1 MSALNTALPRASRL
15 AVHRRVAL
23 AMVVVPALGTL
34 AALVMAWHVGWPGAV
49 ALWLFLA
56 FYLASAI
63 GVEIG
68 FHRYFTHRAFKCGPT
83 LRLVLAAFGSMAGEG
98 PVLFWAATHR
108 RHHSHSDTDQDPHG
122 PNQPGFAGFWRAHVG
137 WLFEPQ
143 PQDAGRYVP
152 DLIRDR
158 TTSLA
163 NRFYLL
169 WFTLGLALPTAIG
182 FAFDGGRGALEGL
195 LWGGMVRI
203 FVAHQATWSINSMC
217 HLFGARPYDT
227 HDDSRNFWPLALPTL
242 GRGMAQQPPRLSA
255 LGLQRFHLVAGRPVG
270 LAHPIGG
277 RARTGMGRAPAAG
290 PNHAGRP
297 SRMSASDTT
306 TTGGFETITAAA
318 LEAWIANW
326 LVRNAD
332 VPAADIKRDLEF
344 FDYGLDSLHAVD
356 LSGHLEE
363 LLGRPLSP
371 SLAWEFPTISGLAAH
386 LAAGGSGTQ
395 EDLDAG

>member
-122 PNQPGFAGFWRAHVG
+122 RTSRDSPGSGARMSAGCSSRNRRTPDATYPISSATGRPRWRTGSICCGSRWASRCRPRSASR
-137 WLFEPQ
+137 LT
-143 PQDAGRYVP
+143 A
-152 DLIRDR
+152 
-158 TTSLA
+158 
-163 NRFYLL
+163 
-169 WFTLGLALPTAIG
+169 GLARSR
-182 FAFDGGRGALEGL
+182 DC

-242 GRGMAQQPPRLSA
+242 GGAWHNNHHAFPRSA
-255 LGLQRFHLVAGRPVG
+255 FNDFTWWQVGPVG
-270 LAHPIGG
+270 LADPIGG
-277 RARTGMGRAPAAG
+277 SAG
-290 PNHAGRP
+290 AWCGTCAGRSP
-297 SRMSASDTT
+297 DRCM
-306 TTGGFETITAAA
+306 ET
-318 LEAWIANW
+318 
-326 LVRNAD
+326 
-332 VPAADIKRDLEF
+332 KRHEHERHQKHRRL
-344 FDYGLDSLHAVD
+344 
-356 LSGHLEE
+356 
-363 LLGRPLSP
+363 
-371 SLAWEFPTISGLAAH
+371 
-386 LAAGGSGTQ
+386 
-395 EDLDAG
+395 

>member
-1 MSALNTALPRASRL
+1 
-15 AVHRRVAL
+15 V
-23 AMVVVPALGTL
+23 
-34 AALVMAWHVGWPGAV
+34 V

-182 FAFDGGRGALEGL
+182 FAFDAGRGALEGL

-203 FVAHQATWSINSMC
+203 FVAHQATWGINSMC
-217 HLFGARPYDT
+217 HLFGARPYET
-227 HDDSRNFWPLALPTL
+227 HDDSRNFWPLVLPTL
-242 GRGMAQQPPRLSA
+242 GGAWHNNHHAFPR
-255 LGLQRFHLVAGRPVG
+255 V
-270 LAHPIGG
+270 G
-277 RARTGMGRAPAAG
+277 RAAAG

-395 EDLDAG
+395 EDLDAS

>member
-1 MSALNTALPRASRL
+1 MSALDTALPRASRL

-169 WFTLGLALPTAIG
+169 WFALGLALPTAIG

-203 FVAHQATWSINSMC
+203 SWRIRRPGASIRCAICS
-217 HLFGARPYDT
+217 ARG
-227 HDDSRNFWPLALPTL
+227 PTTRMMTAAIS
-242 GRGMAQQPPRLSA
+242 GRWCCR
-255 LGLQRFHLVAGRPVG
+255 RWAGHG
-270 LAHPIGG
+270 
-277 RARTGMGRAPAAG
+277 
-290 PNHAGRP
+290 
-297 SRMSASDTT
+297 TT
-306 TTGGFETITAAA
+306 TTTPSRA
-318 LEAWIANW
+318 
-326 LVRNAD
+326 
-332 VPAADIKRDLEF
+332 
-344 FDYGLDSLHAVD
+344 
-356 LSGHLEE
+356 
-363 LLGRPLSP
+363 RPS
-371 SLAWEFPTISGLAAH
+371 TISP
-386 LAAGGSGTQ
+386 GGRSTRRPGSSDWRPRSDSCGTCASRSP
-395 EDLDAG
+395 EPCRETKWHERVRHDHHGRI

>member
-23 AMVVVPALGTL
+23 AMVVVPAIGTL
-34 AALVMAWHVGWPGAV
+34 AALVMVWHVGWPGAA
-49 ALWLFLA
+49 ALWLFA
-56 FYLASAI
+56 GFYLASAI

-83 LRLVLAAFGSMAGEG
+83 LRLVLAAFGSIAGEG

-108 RHHSHSDTDQDPHG
+108 RHHSHSDTEQDPHG

-143 PQDAGRYVP
+143 PQDTGRYVP

-163 NRFYLL
+163 NRLYLL
-169 WFTLGLALPTAIG
+169 WFALGLALPAAIG
-182 FAFDGGRGALEGL
+182 FAFDGWRGALEGL

-217 HLFGARPYDT
+217 HLFGARPYAT

-242 GRGMAQQPPRLSA
+242 GGAWHNNHHAFPRSAFNDFTWWQVDPSAWLIRLAAA
-255 LGLQRFHLVAGRPVG
+255 LGLVWDVRRPQ
-270 LAHPIGG
+270 
-277 RARTGMGRAPAAG
+277 ARSMQG
-290 PNHAGRP
+290 
-297 SRMSASDTT
+297 DQ
-306 TTGGFETITAAA
+306 TA
-318 LEAWIANW
+318 
-326 LVRNAD
+326 
-332 VPAADIKRDLEF
+332 
-344 FDYGLDSLHAVD
+344 
-356 LSGHLEE
+356 
-363 LLGRPLSP
+363 
-371 SLAWEFPTISGLAAH
+371 
-386 LAAGGSGTQ
+386 
-395 EDLDAG
+395 

>member
-1 MSALNTALPRASRL
+1 
-15 AVHRRVAL
+15 
-23 AMVVVPALGTL
+23 
-34 AALVMAWHVGWPGAV
+34 
-49 ALWLFLA
+49 
-56 FYLASAI
+56 
-63 GVEIG
+63 
-68 FHRYFTHRAFKCGPT
+68 T
-83 LRLVLAAFGSMAGEG
+83 LRLVLAACGSMAGEG

-169 WFTLGLALPTAIG
+169 WFALGLALPTAIG

-227 HDDSRNFWPLALPTL
+227 HDDSRNFCRSRRRRW
-242 GRGMAQQPPRLSA
+242 
-255 LGLQRFHLVAGRPVG
+255 AGHG
-270 LAHPIGG
+270 
-277 RARTGMGRAPAAG
+277 
-290 PNHAGRP
+290 
-297 SRMSASDTT
+297 TT
-306 TTGGFETITAAA
+306 TTTPFRARPSTILPGGRST
-318 LEAWIANW
+318 
-326 LVRNAD
+326 R
-332 VPAADIKRDLEF
+332 
-344 FDYGLDSLHAVD
+344 
-356 LSGHLEE
+356 
-363 LLGRPLSP
+363 RP
-371 SLAWEFPTISGLAAH
+371 
-386 LAAGGSGTQ
+386 GSS
-395 EDLDAG
+395 DW

>member
-34 AALVMAWHVGWPGAV
+34 AALVMAWHVGLPGAV

-182 FAFDGGRGALEGL
+182 FAFDGGRGALEGF

-203 FVAHQATWSINSMC
+203 FVAHQATWGINSMC
-217 HLFGARPYDT
+217 HLFGTRPYET
-227 HDDSRNFWPLALPTL
+227 HDDSRNFWPLVLPTL
-242 GRGMAQQPPRLSA
+242 GRGLAQQPSRLPA
-255 LGLQRFHLVAGRPVG
+255 IGLQRFRLVAARPIG
-270 LAHPIGG
+270 LAHPVGG
-277 RARTGMGRAPAAG
+277 SARPGVGRAPAAG
-290 PNHAGRP
+290 PNPARRP
-297 SRMSASDTT
+297 SGMSASDTT

-395 EDLDAG
+395 EDLDAS

>member
-1 MSALNTALPRASRL
+1 
-15 AVHRRVAL
+15 
-23 AMVVVPALGTL
+23 VPAIGTL
-34 AALVMAWHVGWPGAV
+34 AALVLVWHVGWPGAV
-49 ALWLFLA
+49 ALWLFA
-56 FYLASAI
+56 GFYLVSAI

-68 FHRYFTHRAFKCGPT
+68 FHRYFTHRAFKCGPA
-83 LRLVLAAFGSMAGEG
+83 LRLLLAAFGSTAGEG
-98 PVLFWAATHR
+98 PVLFGAATHR
-108 RHHSHSDTDQDPHG
+108 RHHSHSDTEQDPHG
-122 PNQPGFAGFWRAHVG
+122 PNRPGFAGFWRAHVG

-143 PQDAGRYVP
+143 PQDTGRYVP

-163 NRFYLL
+163 NRLYPL
-169 WFTLGLALPTAIG
+169 WFALGLALPAAIG
-182 FAFDGGRGALEGL
+182 FAFRGRAGCARGTAVGRDGPHLRRAPGDLEHQFDVPP
-195 LWGGMVRI
+195 VRRAAVRHPRRQPQ
-203 FVAHQATWSINSMC
+203 FLA
-217 HLFGARPYDT
+217 ARAAD
-227 HDDSRNFWPLALPTL
+227 A
-242 GRGMAQQPPRLSA
+242 GRGMAQQPPRLPA
-255 LGLQRFHLVAGRPVG
+255 IGIQRLHLVAGGSVG
-270 LAHPIGG
+270 LAHSIGG
-277 RARTGMGRAPAAG
+277 RARTGMGRTAAAG
-290 PNHAGRP
+290 PIHAGRP
-297 SRMSASDTT
+297 SGMSVPDTT

-395 EDLDAG
+395 EDLDAS